1 MIYFGVDP
9 GTSGGCG
16 VLFDDRP
23 PAVFPL
29 QTFPTYLKAKNK
41 SGKQKIRNNLDV
53 SRLVSD
59 LTRVTGVRPEFWPLK
74 LKGCIESLQHGGKFA
89 DTTGQLMKNYGRL
102 LSVFE
107 LYGVEVIQPIP
118 RVWQSWAKSRM
129 SAEAQ
134 ARVILNQTKT
144 ISIGFVQERFPG
156 VDLTLGNPRRK
167 PHDGCADALVMACYA
182 KDANEKLRS

>member
-16 VLFDDRP
+16 VILPDRP
-23 PAVFPL
+23 PIIFPL
-29 QTFPTYLKAKNK
+29 QTFQTHLKSKNK
-41 SGKQKIRNNLDV
+41 SGKHKIRNNLDV

-59 LTRVTGVRPEFWPLK
+59 LIRVTDTHPCLWEFR

-102 LSVFE
+102 LAVFE
-107 LYGVEVIQPIP
+107 LYGVEILQPIP
-118 RVWQSWAKSRM
+118 RVWQTWAKKSM
-129 SAEAQ
+129 SLEAQ
-134 ARVILNQTKT
+134 ARTVIEQTKT
-144 ISIGFVQERFPG
+144 ISIEYVKERFPE

-167 PHDGCADALVMACYA
+167 PHDGCADALVMACYV
-182 KDANEKLRS
+182 KEV